1 MDLFNIVTLPLKKI
15 ANLLFSL
22 VIELPEGSSNIA
34 SLIIVGVLFIVLIG
48 AIMHSHGVGIG
59 RLFGRL
65 RRNKG
70 E

>member
-1 MDLFNIVTLPLKKI
+1 MDLFNVVTIPLKKI

-34 SLIIVGVLFIVLIG
+34 SLIIVGIIFIVLIG

-59 RLFGRL
+59 QLFHKL
-65 RRNKG
+65 RKNK